1 MFPKEIEM
9 ILTRHL
15 ASCLA
20 IPIFIVDPS
29 GALVFFNES
38 AEPILGRRFADCG
51 ELPIHEWASAF
62 TPVEPEGASPS
73 PGGRP
78 LTDVL
83 LNRRP
88 AQLGLWMHRPDGARH
103 SIEIT
108 TFPIIGQADRHL
120 GAVAVIWE
128 SGK

>member
-9 ILTRHL
+9 ILSRHL

-20 IPIFIVDPS
+20 MPMFIVDPS

-62 TPVEPEGASPS
+62 TPVEQEGASPL

-88 AQLGLWMHRPDGARH
+88 AQLGLWMHGPDGERRH
-103 SIEIT
+103 IEIT

-128 SGK
+128 SEK

>member
-1 MFPKEIEM
+1 MFPKEVEM
-9 ILTRHL
+9 ILSRHL

-20 IPIFIVDPS
+20 VPIFIVDPS

-51 ELPIHEWASAF
+51 ELPVHEWASAF
-62 TPVEPEGASPS
+62 TPVEQEGVSSSAA
-73 PGGRP
+73 GRS
-78 LTDVL
+78 LADAL

-88 AQLGLWMHRPDGARH
+88 AQLGVWINGPDGERRQ
-103 SIEIT
+103 IEIT
-108 TFPIIGQADRHL
+108 TFPIIGQVDRHL

>member
-1 MFPKEIEM
+1 MFPKEVEM

-51 ELPIHEWASAF
+51 ELTIHEWASAF
-62 TPVEPEGASPS
+62 TPVERAGASPF
-73 PGGRP
+73 PDEQP
-78 LTDVL
+78 FIDVL

-88 AQLGLWMHRPDGARH
+88 AQLGLWMQRPDGERRH
-103 SIEIT
+103 VEIT

>member
-9 ILTRHL
+9 ILSRHL

-20 IPIFIVDPS
+20 MPIFIVDPS

-51 ELPIHEWASAF
+51 ELPVHEWASAF
-62 TPVEPEGASPS
+62 TPVEQEGASSS
-73 PGGRP
+73 PAGRP
-78 LTDVL
+78 LADAL

-88 AQLGLWMHRPDGARH
+88 AQVGVWINGPDGERRH
-103 SIEIT
+103 IEIT
-108 TFPIIGQADRHL
+108 TFPIIGQVDRHL